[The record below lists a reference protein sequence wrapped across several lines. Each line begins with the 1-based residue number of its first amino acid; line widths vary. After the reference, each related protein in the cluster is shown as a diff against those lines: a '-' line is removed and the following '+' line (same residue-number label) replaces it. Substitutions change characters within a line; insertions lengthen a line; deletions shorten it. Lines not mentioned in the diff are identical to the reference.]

1 MTEEEGK
8 EIWEEE
14 KEVWAGWNSPV
25 QLFRVDLLLI
35 TSNSSGISSGYPIR
49 PRSLIRLRSL

>member
-1 MTEEEGK
+1 MAKEEGK

-35 TSNSSGISSGYPIR
+35 PSNSSRISSRYLFR
-49 PRSLIRLRSL
+49 LIYSRGIKVG